1 MVLVAA
7 LLLMAFQPAPAEA
20 MEPTVVLAIVG
31 VAVAVVIL
39 IGYLVIAN
47 VDEARRA
54 DAAPAGVTPEVMVL
68 VAYAPPETA
77 GDAARHSAP

>member
-7 LLLMAFQPAPAEA
+7 LLFMAVKPAPAEA
-20 MEPTVVLAIVG
+20 LEPTVVLAIVG

-54 DAAPAGVTPEVMVL
+54 EAAPTMAVV
-68 VAYAPPETA
+68 VAYAPS
-77 GDAARHSAP
+77 AADDIARDSAP